1 MKLQKSL
8 PQNAAFFERYADLI
22 HTLTKAATIAQ
33 LFTGLCEIGILTAL
47 STKILSDLVPP
58 QYVGV
63 LALCCGVLFAAL
75 LQMALRQVVP
85 KAVQAQLF
93 RRYKGLDLPISI
105 GIYLLTVVLLSFSV
119 WLSFE
124 GSKDIADVAI
134 KPPTEKTTDK
144 QDSDRAATIATA
156 QRLFTSDSA
165 TIETKYKG
173 KNEAIESEYM
183 NRINSIE
190 RGGKRATTLR
200 AELKTKLAK
209 LEADKA
215 TELEAK
221 ATDRKQAM
229 DRAESK
235 HDTETATIRNDNSEA
250 KNKADTKRNR
260 YGGYI
265 GYFTAFC
272 YLFFLVV
279 FVLNEVYHKGA
290 NIETKPLPSQ
300 RHFNPSVFAEFLE
313 TVKEKIDVF
322 FRTKIQSWADRTPAQ
337 PLPIAQ
343 NALYDFKTDVLTDT
357 LKIETTAKQMK
368 VVKLPLKVP
377 KVAAQADETDIPT
390 PTTEPPRKIGFI
402 TTNEAATIKGGKNS
416 IDAVYTLAVNT
427 ANVSSEKT
435 RVCLHCGTSYTYSIH
450 NQKYCSES
458 CRIEAYEKRTGRVLK
473 KQPRKTS

>member
-47 STKILSDLVPP
+47 STKILSDLLPP
-58 QYVGV
+58 QYVGMS
-63 LALCCGVLFAAL
+63 AFGCGVLFAAL

-85 KAVQAQLF
+85 KAVQAQLY

-105 GIYLLTVVLLSFSV
+105 GIYLLTIVLLSFSV
-119 WLSFE
+119 WLSWE

-144 QDSDRAATIATA
+144 QDSDQAAAMATA

-173 KNEAIESEYM
+173 KNEAIESEYT

-190 RGGKRATTLR
+190 RGGKHATTLR
-200 AELKTKLAK
+200 AELKTKLAR

-215 TELEAK
+215 TEIETK
-221 ATDRKQAM
+221 ATDRKAAM
-229 DRAESK
+229 DEAKTRHRS
-235 HDTETATIRNDNSEA
+235 ETATISTDNQDA
-250 KNKADTKRNR
+250 KTKANEKRNR

-279 FVLNEVYHKGA
+279 FALNEIYNKGA
-290 NIETKPLPSQ
+290 NIETKPIPSQ
-300 RHFNPSVFAEFLE
+300 RHFNPSVLAEFAE

-322 FRTKIQSWADRTPAQ
+322 FRTKIQAWADRTPAQ
-337 PLPIAQ
+337 PLPITASV
-343 NALYDFKTDVLTDT
+343 LYDHTTDILTDT

-368 VVKLPLKVP
+368 AVKLPLKLP
-377 KVAAQADETDIPT
+377 GIAAQKTNDLTDDST
-390 PTTEPPRKIGFI
+390 PKTTTNPPRQIGFRKE
-402 TTNEAATIKGGKNS
+402 TADDANDTEGGKNE
-416 IDAVYTLAVNT
+416 AVTKIVGGINIVGSCPNCLYTFTKNHRKQVYC
-427 ANVSSEKT
+427 SDPCRREFWEKKT
-435 RVCLHCGTSYTYSIH
+435 GKKIH
-450 NQKYCSES
+450 NN
-458 CRIEAYEKRTGRVLK
+458 RTGK
-473 KQPRKTS
+473 G